1 MNGRVAFD
9 NFNIDTDLSA
19 KIGNLPL
26 SVKGRVRNEI
36 ADLFLDIPKL
46 NPNFLISEEQTRSKQ
61 YLPYISVKG
70 KYWGNISKI
79 DYDKLNIKASILG
92 SIPSSK
98 IKYEQGG
105 MLNLA
110 NNKIQIKGV
119 KGYLNNVQ
127 NTFLVDANI
136 NEAFGPQPDVSG
148 NLKIKTPNLSLFNEI
163 LVSDIVPDG
172 LRNYTKDYEFKEGGI
187 NVNGVE
193 LNNITIHQIRKLIAW
208 IPQEL
213 ALPMEWVRDMVQLP
227 FTLKANRA
235 TSFNESV
242 LFAKF
247 EELGLEN
254 ELYDKRV
261 NEISGGQRQRM
272 MIAVASMLNKSLIL
286 ADEPTSALDVESSI
300 MVRNFFLRQAQKGC
314 AILAISH
321 DANFSCGCHKRLIMG
336 DTQSIILRDNM

>member
-1 MNGRVAFD
+1 MLQIKNAALAYENNLVFSHL
-9 NFNIDTDLSA
+9 DLHLKVGEFACISGA
-19 KIGNLPL
+19 SGCGKSSL
-26 SVKGRVRNEI
+26 
-36 ADLFLDIPKL
+36 L
-46 NPNFLISEEQTRSKQ
+46 N
-61 YLPYISVKG
+61 
-70 KYWGNISKI
+70 
-79 DYDKLNIKASILG
+79 AILG
-92 SIPSSK
+92 FIP
-98 IKYEQGG
+98 
-105 MLNLA
+105 L
-110 NNKIQIKGV
+110 
-119 KGYLNNVQ
+119 
-127 NTFLVDANI
+127 
-136 NEAFGPQPDVSG
+136 
-148 NLKIKTPNLSLFNEI
+148 
-163 LVSDIVPDG
+163 
-172 LRNYTKDYEFKEGGI
+172 KEGGI